1 LASKRVIIAHPDPN
15 ACGRLAS
22 RLYRTG
28 LFSVDSAQD
37 GFEVAAKL
45 YTNSYDCLI
54 LHSQTPGLQPLRA
67 VNQVRAVPGMVRMP
81 ILVLCAESDPSA
93 LQTLRSMGE
102 TYLLVEPFDP
112 NELAETTVRLTRGRG
127 RRRGRRDAS
136 GVPQAPGGQG
146 LLAPRPDAQPFG
158 SPEPDV
164 FSSGAEESAGFVPGA
179 VESDAFASGEAHRA
193 EPAAVAGEPAAA
205 QDSAAANE
213 AVRAGDGIPA
223 SETAA
228 AAVASPEV
236 GPIAAG
242 PPADA
247 VPSNPLQAAGP
258 PAPPAGADDPAVEPR
273 RRKPPEPGHEP
284 STNVGMGLT
293 DVIWYRAE
301 RGAPIPGL
309 PPGVSRLDDLVSGR
323 MGDVLSKD
331 IIGIDQSL
339 AVAILKQANSAEFSG
354 MEKVAGLDQAM
365 LRVGQ
370 RGVARHVIATWE
382 ARSKIAPP
390 TREFL
395 LGDYWRHC
403 LMVACIA
410 EEIAQH
416 LRYRSCDAVYSAG
429 LLHDVGKLFFVTY
442 FREDYE
448 RVLARAAESDDL
460 FGGPLDISPHEREVL
475 KVDHGLIGTEL
486 CRAWLLPPVVQ
497 AGTLHHVLSTDRA
510 RRLPDSLVT
519 MIVALANLVEHT
531 LRRVQEQKYAEG
543 YAHDPTITDLAAD
556 METVAQEVL
565 QGFYKSIY
573 STVPFWVHQFL
584 RGKHVPL
591 RQVYDAALRRVKRAT
606 RRAGLQAYS
615 PRWAGGTREDRKAG

>member
-1 LASKRVIIAHPDPN
+1 LASKRVIIVHPDPY

-28 LFSVDSAQD
+28 LFSVDGAQD
-37 GFEVAAKL
+37 GFEAAAKL
-45 YTNSYDCLI
+45 YSNVYDCLI
-54 LHSQTPGLQPLRA
+54 LHTQTPGLEPVRA
-67 VNQVRAVPGMVRMP
+67 VNQIRSAVRMALMP
-81 ILVLCAESDPSA
+81 ILVLCADADPST

-112 NELAETTVRLTRGRG
+112 NELAETTMRLARGPGRGRG
-127 RRRGRRDAS
+127 RGDANARFAR
-136 GVPQAPGGQG
+136 PEAAEQA
-146 LLAPRPDAQPFG
+146 
-158 SPEPDV
+158 SPAEPDV
-164 FSSGAEESAGFVPGA
+164 LVSVQPEAAPEAAPPEAAPPKPEPLEAPPEAAPAEPEPLEA
-179 VESDAFASGEAHRA
+179 ASG
-193 EPAAVAGEPAAA
+193 
-205 QDSAAANE
+205 QD
-213 AVRAGDGIPA
+213 
-223 SETAA
+223 
-228 AAVASPEV
+228 
-236 GPIAAG
+236 
-242 PPADA
+242 
-247 VPSNPLQAAGP
+247 NPLP
-258 PAPPAGADDPAVEPR
+258 SVADVDPGLSVRLR
-273 RRKPPEPGHEP
+273 RLPEPGHEP
-284 STNVGMGLT
+284 STSVGMGLT
-293 DVIWYRAE
+293 DVIWYRAG
-301 RGAPIPGL
+301 RGASIPGF
-309 PPGVSRLDDLVSGR
+309 PPGVSRLDDLISGR

-331 IIGIDQSL
+331 ILAIDQSL

-370 RGVARHVIATWE
+370 RGVARHVITTWE

-390 TREFL
+390 TRQFL

-410 EEIAQH
+410 EEIATH
-416 LRYRSCDAVYSAG
+416 LRYRNCDAVYSAG

-448 RVLARAAESDDL
+448 RVTALAAEDAEL
-460 FGGPLDISPHEREVL
+460 FGGPLDISPYEREVL
-475 KVDHGLIGTEL
+475 KVDHGLIGSEL
-486 CRAWLLPPVVQ
+486 CRAWLLPPIVQ
-497 AGTLHHVLSTDRA
+497 AGTFHHILNTDRA
-510 RRLPDSLVT
+510 RRLPDSLIT

-531 LRRVQEQKYAEG
+531 LRHVQEQKYADG
-543 YAHDPTITDLAAD
+543 YEHDPTMSDLAAD

-584 RGKHVPL
+584 RGKQVPL

-606 RRAGLQAYS
+606 RRAELQGYC